1 MQNILRHNM
10 MSAKRPGFRYHTV
23 LHQISMVANY
33 RQLAGIRAV
42 HSRNDIRDGLAQYSD
57 TTSCFIR

>member
-1 MQNILRHNM
+1 MAH
-10 MSAKRPGFRYHTV
+10 GYHTV

-33 RQLAGIRAV
+33 RYLAGIRTV